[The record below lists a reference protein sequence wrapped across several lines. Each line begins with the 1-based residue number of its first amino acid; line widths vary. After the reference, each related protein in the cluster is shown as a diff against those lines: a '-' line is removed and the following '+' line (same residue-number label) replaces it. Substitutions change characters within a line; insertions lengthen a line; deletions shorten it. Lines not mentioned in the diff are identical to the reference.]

1 MKILSI
7 LFIGLFCTN
16 TAPAFSS
23 HQNTTNPHTKNK
35 HAQTAQGKGSGVF
48 GKMSKFK
55 SAVSG
60 HTANA
65 ALLKKCAT
73 LKSHG
78 KPLTKECIAAQKQEK
93 KKPTSAANAK
103 KQPAKKN
110 SMFASMNPFG
120 KKKPDSAAN
129 AKKSPA
135 KKSSMFDHINP
146 FAKKTPASA
155 ANAKKQPAKKNSM
168 FASMNPFAKKQAAE
182 PAVDDSSMDTD
193 AIMTDDEI
201 DSTGD
206 MNMDDGSMNEEEVDP
221 DAIDDGSMNEEEV
234 DPDAIDE
241 EDSQ

>member
-7 LFIGLFCTN
+7 LFIGLFCAN

-35 HAQTAQGKGSGVF
+35 HAQTAQRKSSGVF
-48 GKMSKFK
+48 GKMSKSK

-65 ALLKKCAT
+65 ALLKKCAA

-78 KPLTKECIAAQKQEK
+78 KPLTKECIAAQKQGK
-93 KKPTSAANAK
+93 KKPT
-103 KQPAKKN
+103 
-110 SMFASMNPFG
+110 
-120 KKKPDSAAN
+120 
-129 AKKSPA
+129 
-135 KKSSMFDHINP
+135 
-146 FAKKTPASA
+146 SA

-221 DAIDDGSMNEEEV
+221 DADIDDGSMNEEEVDPDADIDDGSMNEEEVDPDADMDDGSMNEEEVDPDAIDDGSMNEEEV